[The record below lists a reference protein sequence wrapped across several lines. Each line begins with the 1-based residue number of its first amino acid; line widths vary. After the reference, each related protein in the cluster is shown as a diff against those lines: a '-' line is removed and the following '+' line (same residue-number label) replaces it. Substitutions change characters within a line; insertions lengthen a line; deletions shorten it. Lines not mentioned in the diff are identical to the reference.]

1 MSTEGGRI
9 KLCAGA
15 GLGESAEGE
24 VPEMPSPRWILSLPV
39 AEGVGWGREHPAS
52 GMPGSDKASCRA
64 SSSSPSSMRGE
75 LLIFVVLLFLA
86 NKRGQRWEGRCLQKV
101 LVS

>member
-1 MSTEGGRI
+1 
-9 KLCAGA
+9 
-15 GLGESAEGE
+15 
-24 VPEMPSPRWILSLPV
+24 
-39 AEGVGWGREHPAS
+39 
-52 GMPGSDKASCRA
+52 MPGSDKASCRA
-64 SSSSPSSMRGE
+64 SSSSPSSMRAA

>member
-1 MSTEGGRI
+1 MSAEGGRI
-9 KLCAGA
+9 KLCSGA
-15 GLGESAEGE
+15 GLVESAEGE
-24 VPEMPSPRWILSLPV
+24 VPLMPSPTCILSLPV
-39 AEGVGWGREHPAS
+39 AKGVGWGREHPAS

-64 SSSSPSSMRGE
+64 SSSSPSSMRAA